1 MKIRLYVTPL
11 GLIVPLLSFCVLL
24 SCFGRLACQDA
35 AKVPGSSEP
44 EPNSF
49 APGSPIG
56 NPTANQLIQQL
67 IDRIERSG
75 GALTNEE
82 TPSERLTRQSEIP
95 PGPAPFLSFRTFE
108 RDEHYRLGKLDLVV
122 DDAGH

>member
-1 MKIRLYVTPL
+1 MKIRLYETSPT
-11 GLIVPLLSFCVLL
+11 LITALVSFCVLL
-24 SCFGRLACQDA
+24 SCFGRLECQEA
-35 AKVPGSSEP
+35 AKAPGSSEP
-44 EPNSF
+44 GRNSF
-49 APGSPIG
+49 APGSPTG
-56 NPTANQLIQQL
+56 NPAANQLVQQL
-67 IDRIERSG
+67 IDQIERSG